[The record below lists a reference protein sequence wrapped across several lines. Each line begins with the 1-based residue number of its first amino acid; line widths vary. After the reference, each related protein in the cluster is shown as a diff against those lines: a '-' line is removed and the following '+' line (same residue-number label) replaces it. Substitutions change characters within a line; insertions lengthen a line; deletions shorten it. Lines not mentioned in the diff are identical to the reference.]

1 MREVVIA
8 GIGQIPV
15 GEHWELSLRN
25 ISARAVQAA
34 RKDAPG
40 LEPESMYI
48 GNLMAAVASHQAN
61 LGALVTDNTFLEGIE
76 GSTVEAGEASGAAA
90 FRLAYLAV
98 ASGWVDVAMALG
110 IEKYTDLAGE
120 NQDDPAY
127 QVLDYDYE
135 LMNGLTPAGQA
146 GLLLQR
152 YLYEN
157 PEAQRSVFGSFPMIA
172 HRNAVNN
179 PNAMYRKA
187 IKAESYAR
195 AQMVSAPL
203 NNPNAMF
210 QKAIKAESYARAPMV
225 SAPLNI
231 FDVAP
236 YADGA
241 AALILTTPQKAAHL
255 RHPLVRVIGSH
266 VAIDTLALHD
276 RQDML
281 SFRAAGIS
289 LEQACHQ
296 AGILPDDVDFFELD
310 DAYSIYAVLSLEA
323 AGFAPRGEGWK
334 LALDDTLTLSGDLPI
349 STMGGHKARGYPLGA
364 SGTYQLVEAVQQLRG
379 QAGANQIKDAR
390 LALVQN
396 LGGPAATAVTHVLE
410 KMPADY

>member
-25 ISARAVQAA
+25 ISARAILAA

-40 LEPESMYI
+40 LEPECMYI
-48 GNLMAAVASHQAN
+48 GNLMAAVASNQAN
-61 LGALVTDNTFLEGIE
+61 LGSLVADNSFLEGVE
-76 GSTVEAGEASGAAA
+76 ASTVEAGEASGAAA

-98 ASGWVDVAMALG
+98 ASGWVDVAIALG

-172 HRNAVNN
+172 HQNAVNN

-195 AQMVSAPL
+195 AQ
-203 NNPNAMF
+203 
-210 QKAIKAESYARAPMV
+210 MV

-255 RHPLVRVIGSH
+255 HHPLVRVIGSH

-364 SGTYQLVEAVQQLRG
+364 SGTYQLVEAVLQLRG

-410 KMPADY
+410 KMPGEY